1 MNNIYYGSRMII
13 NKSLRFIIPIALLS
27 IIIFIPYPETI
38 TGEATLVHIES
49 HEVCVIGQLPYKYI
63 KKIEVGTL
71 VRVELEGYRVKKDG
85 RQCGYITHINVER
98 LETYEG
104 NFFSY
109 YISLN
114 INPFMYKGMKGK
126 VSIKLPSRNLLTR
139 AIGLSDNK

>member
-1 MNNIYYGSRMII
+1 MNNIYYRSRIVI
-13 NKSLRFIIPIALLS
+13 NKTLRFIIPIALLS
-27 IIIFIPYPETI
+27 TIIFIPYPETI

-85 RQCGYITHINVER
+85 RQCGYITHINLER

-109 YISLN
+109 FISLN
-114 INPFMYKGMKGK
+114 INPFMYEGMKGK

-139 AIGLSDNK
+139 TIGSSNNK